1 MNKRVF
7 VFAVA
12 CCCVSLVHAANITF
26 SDSKVKA
33 LCVQH
38 WDSNKDGELST
49 DEAAAVKS
57 LGSVFRGNKTI
68 TSFEEL
74 RYFTGLSAIDD
85 YAFYQS
91 SLQKV
96 AFPASATSIGEYAF
110 SESSI
115 SGELHIPG
123 TVKTISDHAFQ
134 QCRQL
139 TSVILEEGVQTIGWK
154 SFTGPIGVLSLPST
168 LTYMSSMAIDPYVS
182 AGTSTGVFIPEG
194 DLYVYVHSAT
204 PPDVHDYAF
213 YYMFTDCHLVVPFG
227 CIEAYKAVYAWSQF
241 GQYLEYGDV
250 NMDGEINVK
259 DVVAVSSHIMGNK
272 PSPFNALCADTNGD
286 GEVNVK
292 DVVGISNYIM
302 QR

>member
-1 MNKRVF
+1 MDKKTLLL
-7 VFAVA
+7 AVA
-12 CCCVSLVHAANITF
+12 ACSMIQLHAENITF

-38 WDSNKDGELST
+38 WDSNKDGELSI
-49 DEAAAVKS
+49 DEAAAVTS

-68 TSFEEL
+68 TLFEEL
-74 RYFTGLSAIDD
+74 RFFTGLSAIDD

-91 SLQKV
+91 SLQTV

-115 SGELHIPG
+115 GGEVRIPG

-154 SFTGPIGVLSLPST
+154 SFTGPIGTLSLPAS

-182 AGTSTGVFIPEG
+182 AGASSGVMIPEG
-194 DLYVYVHSAT
+194 DLYVYVHSTT
-204 PPDVHDYAF
+204 PPAVHNYAF

-227 CIEAYKAVYAWSQF
+227 CIEAYKAAYAWSKF

-286 GEVNVK
+286 GDVNVK

-302 QR
+302 QK